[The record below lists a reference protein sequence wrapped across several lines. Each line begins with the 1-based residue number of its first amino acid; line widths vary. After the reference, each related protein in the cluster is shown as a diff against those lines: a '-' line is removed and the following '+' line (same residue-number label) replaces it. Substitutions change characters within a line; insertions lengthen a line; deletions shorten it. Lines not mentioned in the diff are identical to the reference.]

1 MAILYKNAFNKKWLG
16 QPATAQNVVPAAA
29 GLALTTPAR
38 IFSIRML
45 NRGALMAMAIV
56 ALLKDSAWEAGQWVH
71 FTTTYTKD
79 TEDAQDADTNDFA
92 LETLTVDDGFL
103 IGANRKFGAISLDVT
118 TAGVGNT
125 THVIEYWNGA
135 WTAMAASAF
144 FVDIKRAAV
153 WAAGEELVLFD
164 PPADWI
170 VGGSGT
176 GVNAAYY
183 NLRIRCT
190 TVAAGTAALA
200 RRIYIG
206 EVLASESALAS
217 EGSAERESF
226 PEWVNFNTND
236 HAAIGLAAATL
247 DELHALE
254 IVYQSH

>member
-1 MAILYKNAFNKKWLG
+1 MAILYKRAFNKKWLG

-29 GLALTTPAR
+29 GLVLSTPAR
-38 IFSIRML
+38 LFSLRML
-45 NRGALMAMAIV
+45 NRGVQMAMAVV
-56 ALLKDSAWEAGQWVH
+56 ALLKDSAWEAGQWVNA
-71 FTTTYTKD
+71 TTTLTLD
-79 TEDAQDADTNDFA
+79 TLDAQDADTNDFP
-92 LETLTVDDGFL
+92 LETLTAQDGFV
-103 IGANRKFGAISLDVT
+103 IGADVPFGAISLDVT

-135 WTAMAASAF
+135 WTAIAATGL

-153 WAAGEELVLFD
+153 WALGEELVLFD

-176 GVNAAYY
+176 GVSATRY

-200 RRIYIG
+200 RRIYVG
-206 EVLASESALAS
+206 EVLSSESALAS

-226 PEWVNFNTND
+226 PEWVNFRTNY

-254 IVYQSH
+254 IVYQP